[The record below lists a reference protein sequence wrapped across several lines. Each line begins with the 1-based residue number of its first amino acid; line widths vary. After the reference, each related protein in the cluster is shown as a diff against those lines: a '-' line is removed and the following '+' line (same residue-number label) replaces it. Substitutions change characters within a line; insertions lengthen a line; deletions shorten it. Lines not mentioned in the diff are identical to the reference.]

1 MHARVARFEGA
12 SADEMDTIIE
22 DINSRGGSGPP
33 EGVPAVGFIL
43 LADKQNGTSLAIS
56 FFETEENMRTG
67 DAALNEM
74 SPPAHSGGRRT
85 AVEFYEVG
93 ARFQV

>member
-12 SADEMDTIIE
+12 SADEIDAIIK
-22 DINSRGGSGPP
+22 DLNSRGDSGPP
-33 EGVPAVGFIL
+33 EGVPAAGFIL
-43 LADKQNGTSLAIS
+43 LADRQNGTSLAIS
-56 FFETEENMRTG
+56 FFETEDDMRTG
-67 DAALNEM
+67 DAALNAM
-74 SPPAHSGGRRT
+74 SPPAHTGGRRA